1 MKLLVDLVNLFLR
14 ASQAAITLD
23 QYGGIPNN
31 DSLVATMCNSIAL
44 TDALYAAD
52 RLSGD
57 G

>member
-1 MKLLVDLVNLFLR
+1 MRSVLVFVVYLLQSSKAV
-14 ASQAAITLD
+14 ITLD
-23 QYGGIPNN
+23 QYGGIANN
-31 DSLVATMCNSIAL
+31 DSLVATIWNSIAL